1 MMRVIGVAA
10 GPEPDGRTSMAVA
23 AVLDGVR
30 GATTGLL
37 ELSRTGLR
45 YTTREIADAD
55 AIVFGSPVYRAIC
68 SGLLKHPLEGTER
81 GMKGES
87 TAPLRG
93 KTAAVVLTGAGPHHF
108 LAVADLRNVLASFF
122 AVQVL
127 SPGLY
132 LDDTGYTG
140 RHRPDRGE
148 PGTSRPCTGGRSPIR
163 PWRLVPPRR
172 WPRSG
177 RRSERGRPSTGVRA
191 YRREGRGGVLR
202 SPGHRLVQAPFGL
215 PVTHST

>member
-45 YTTREIADAD
+45 YTTHEIADAD
-55 AIVFGSPVYRAIC
+55 AVVFGSPVYRATY
-68 SGLLKHPLEGTER
+68 SGLLKHLLEGIER

-132 LDDTGYTG
+132 LDDTGYADRTTLTEESRDLAALHG
-140 RHRPDRGE
+140 RALTDLAVAARASTALAALRPQVDRK
-148 PGTSRPCTGGRSPIR
+148 S
-163 PWRLVPPRR
+163 V
-172 WPRSG
+172 
-177 RRSERGRPSTGVRA
+177 V
-191 YRREGRGGVLR
+191 
-202 SPGHRLVQAPFGL
+202 
-215 PVTHST
+215 